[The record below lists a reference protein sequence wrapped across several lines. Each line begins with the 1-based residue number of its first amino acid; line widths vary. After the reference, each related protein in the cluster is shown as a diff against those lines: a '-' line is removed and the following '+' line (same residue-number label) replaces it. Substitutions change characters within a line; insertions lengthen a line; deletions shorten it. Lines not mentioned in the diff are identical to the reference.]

1 MSNNIITLKSAAA
14 GNLEQ
19 LVQAADSTGQLA
31 FYDGTVE
38 SCKANNFLLMGEYER
53 LKDLIRAKRLK
64 IAEAEKK
71 AAEDVKG
78 PGLHCFA
85 PEMGEQR
92 PNCQIVAMRS
102 YYGKHYHI
110 YTPLQLKGRGVE
122 LVGLVSAMTAQKL
135 FHMENNCV
143 EYLVTARA
151 FEKLQKEYSIS
162 MECCLD

>member
-1 MSNNIITLKSAAA
+1 
-14 GNLEQ
+14 
-19 LVQAADSTGQLA
+19 
-31 FYDGTVE
+31 
-38 SCKANNFLLMGEYER
+38 MGEYEH

-78 PGLHCFA
+78 PGLHCFT

>member
-1 MSNNIITLKSAAA
+1 MENNIIELKSTVA

-38 SCKANNFLLMGEYER
+38 SCKTNNFLLVGEYEL

-64 IAEAEKK
+64 IAEEEKK

-78 PGLHCFA
+78 PGLYCFT

-110 YTPLQLKGRGVE
+110 YTQLPLKGRGIEFVKV
-122 LVGLVSAMTAQKL
+122 LTA
-135 FHMENNCV
+135 HEASESTCRMIGSN
-143 EYLVTARA
+143 EYLVTACV
-151 FEKLQKEYSIS
+151 FEKLKKRYSIS

>member
-31 FYDGTVE
+31 FFEGTLE
-38 SCKANNFLLMGEYER
+38 KCQQYNFLFVGEYER
-53 LKDLIRAKRLK
+53 LKETIRTKRLK
-64 IAEAEKK
+64 LAEVEKK
-71 AAEDVKG
+71 AAEKVNG
-78 PGLHCFA
+78 PGLYCFT
-85 PEMGEQR
+85 PEAGEQR
-92 PNCQIVAMRS
+92 PNCQIEALRS

-110 YTPLQLKGRGVE
+110 YTQLPLKGRGIEFVKV
-122 LVGLVSAMTAQKL
+122 LTA
-135 FHMENNCV
+135 HEASESTCRMIGSN
-143 EYLVTARA
+143 EYLVTACA

>member
-1 MSNNIITLKSAAA
+1 MSNNIITLKSTAA

-38 SCKANNFLLMGEYER
+38 SCKTNNFLLVGEYER

-64 IAEAEKK
+64 IAEEEKK

-78 PGLHCFA
+78 PGLYCFT

-92 PNCQIVAMRS
+92 PNCQIVAMCS

-110 YTPLQLKGRGVE
+110 YTPLQLKGLGVE
-122 LVGLVSAMTAQKL
+122 LVGLVSAMTAQEL

-162 MECCLD
+162 MECRLD

>member
-1 MSNNIITLKSAAA
+1 MMA
-14 GNLEQ
+14 Q
-19 LVQAADSTGQLA
+19 L
-31 FYDGTVE
+31 
-38 SCKANNFLLMGEYER
+38 KANNFLLMGEYEH

-78 PGLHCFA
+78 PGLYCFT

-122 LVGLVSAMTAQKL
+122 LVGLVSAMKAQKL